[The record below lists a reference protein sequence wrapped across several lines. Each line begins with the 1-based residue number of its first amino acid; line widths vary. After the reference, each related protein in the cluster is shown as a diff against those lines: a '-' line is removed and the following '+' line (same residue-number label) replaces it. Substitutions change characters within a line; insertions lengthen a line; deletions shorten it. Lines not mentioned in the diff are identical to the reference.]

1 MADIVGR
8 FSGKEISLENI
19 KNGIKTHLNEY
30 FITSPVLGEEFK
42 LDIVGEETLTAD
54 NDVTDH
60 YVESNTAYQDQIAR
74 RPKVYTIS
82 GEVGELVWYQKD
94 TSSQLVG
101 QVAQRLEGVAS
112 FLPVQSRSFKQ
123 MRNKAIKAAQ
133 WVDTASNV
141 VSRLSNFASEI
152 KRDENGEE
160 VSSRSITNQ
169 EQAYIRLLAYRDDVV
184 TPLTIK
190 TPWGILKDYV
200 ITSLKFTQPKDTKD
214 KSIISITLKE
224 FRTTSVATV
233 KFDINKYQG
242 VAGLERQPNVDNGT
256 TSGTDKSISRQVTS
270 NDKDNPFY
278 TEGGVGGKGRTEYVA
293 NVTDGKEKYKV
304 FYDSRYKNEVIVTHG
319 GQTVIDNATKAKVFS
334 AAQQSISDEI
344 NRRGAVDYSRIMGE
358 E

>member
-42 LDIVGEETLTAD
+42 LDIIGEETLTAD

-123 MRNKAIKAAQ
+123 MRNKAMKAAQ

-152 KRDENGEE
+152 KRDESGEE

-256 TSGTDKSISRQVTS
+256 TPGTDVGISLEDTIVDSESGEMVKVYKSPIELDEYPESFFIEFVPQTKRLTVLGSDGLPLGADDPDGAAIYDAATQEIY
-270 NDKDNPFY
+270 DAI
-278 TEGGVGGKGRTEYVA
+278 GRGVPLGRLL
-293 NVTDGKEKYKV
+293 
-304 FYDSRYKNEVIVTHG
+304 
-319 GQTVIDNATKAKVFS
+319 
-334 AAQQSISDEI
+334 
-344 NRRGAVDYSRIMGE
+344 
-358 E
+358 

>member
-42 LDIVGEETLTAD
+42 LDIIGEETLTAD

-112 FLPVQSRSFKQ
+112 FLPAQSRSFQQ
-123 MRNKAIKAAQ
+123 MRNKAMKAAQ

-184 TPLTIK
+184 TPLTVK

-256 TSGTDKSISRQVTS
+256 TAGTESGISLSDTITADGVQTKIYKSTVDVSKYGTG
-270 NDKDNPFY
+270 
-278 TEGGVGGKGRTEYVA
+278 EGIYAIEYYPQTQELKVFE
-293 NVTDGKEKYKV
+293 TDGTFVSPSDVESENVY
-304 FYDSRYKNEVIVTHG
+304 G
-319 GQTVIDNATKAKVFS
+319 
-334 AAQQSISDEI
+334 AAVMKISDHI
-344 NRRGAVDYSRIMGE
+344 SMLGKDSNIGQFK
-358 E
+358 